1 VDALWKSECA
11 YIVEQLAA
19 ATASTLQWYRI
30 SNHHPPPDPLVQGV
44 DDYFIYDTIEGL
56 NSNLFAVSQSAEYSE
71 QGADI
76 HFTHLAS

>member
-1 VDALWKSECA
+1 VRIHCG
-11 YIVEQLAA
+11 AA
-19 ATASTLQWYRI
+19 CRGNGINPWPWYRI